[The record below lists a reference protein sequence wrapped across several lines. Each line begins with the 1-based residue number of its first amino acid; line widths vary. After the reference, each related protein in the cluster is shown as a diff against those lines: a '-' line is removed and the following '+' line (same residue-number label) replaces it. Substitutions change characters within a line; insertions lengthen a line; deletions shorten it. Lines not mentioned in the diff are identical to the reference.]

1 MSIDVEVLSETYAIL
16 IQHVP
21 QKDRQEAADSLIS
34 VLVDMLGDSE
44 LQEFG
49 GSDPTL
55 KRSLR
60 EYAPEDEDDENLN
73 DDD

>member
-44 LQEFG
+44 FG
-49 GSDPTL
+49 GSDPAL

-60 EYAPEDEDDENLN
+60 EYAPEDEDADDEE
-73 DDD
+73 DE

>member
-49 GSDPTL
+49 GSDPAL